1 MIISIYSKGT
11 LLYDDDDEM
20 QKQISFFF
28 RTEVYSSCRKNKIC
42 VFDVFKLS
50 SVVCLIIFFKFFF
63 FFFLDIFSRSFW
75 HQRIYDMTLV
85 SRDIATRIF
94 CDVQQQDE
102 EELGILVVG
111 WFEEKHPGG
120 IRAWQP
126 KYYDTWYI
134 YVCLG
139 FHTKTQSLFQPCH
152 VCDSRSLDKKDDNKI
167 SWSLI
172 SWLFWNFQ
180 SRSYCQSNYFFENT
194 NLKFSDLFNVENLQL
209 VFLK

>member
-1 MIISIYSKGT
+1 MIPLSVSEISA
-11 LLYDDDDEM
+11 
-20 QKQISFFF
+20 
-28 RTEVYSSCRKNKIC
+28 
-42 VFDVFKLS
+42 
-50 SVVCLIIFFKFFF
+50 
-63 FFFLDIFSRSFW
+63 LDG
-75 HQRIYDMTLV
+75 
-85 SRDIATRIF
+85 F
-94 CDVQQQDE
+94 CEVQQQDE

-180 SRSYCQSNYFFENT
+180 SRSYCQSNYLLENT
-194 NLKFSDLFNVENLQL
+194 NLKFSDLFNGKIRHV
-209 VFLK
+209 VFLKWEIFKLPTKQARRCDSYVSPIWNYHPLTWQR